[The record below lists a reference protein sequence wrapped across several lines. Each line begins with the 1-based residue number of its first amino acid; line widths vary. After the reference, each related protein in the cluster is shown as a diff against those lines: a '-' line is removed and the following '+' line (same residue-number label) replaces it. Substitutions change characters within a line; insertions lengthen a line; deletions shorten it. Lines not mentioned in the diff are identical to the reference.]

1 MKHRDRVL
9 LALNHQETDRPPFQ
23 ATFVPEFAAKLRA
36 AFRLPPM
43 FTEPHHRD
51 WYGYDLE
58 ILTGQ
63 DALQA
68 SCGWVT
74 NYYLDNIPYTDEWGV
89 RWRIDNYETPLGKG
103 FYTNIDV
110 NPLRDND
117 EAALKYKA
125 PDPNKPGMYDVV
137 KRLVKTYGEEY
148 WIIGRIHTTMFESAW
163 ALRGLDQLMTDFYL
177 NPGIAD
183 HIIEETYMYHLEV
196 ARNMALIGV
205 DMIWL
210 GDDFGA
216 QTGLMIEPDL
226 WRSVFKPR
234 FATIISEAKRI
245 KPDIKIA
252 YHTDGCN
259 YEIVEDLIGI
269 GLDVLNPIQTECM
282 DPQFMQEQ
290 YGDKLCFFGGI
301 AVQSTLPNG
310 SFEELKA
317 EYEWLKGS
325 LGRNG
330 GWICA
335 PTHHVQL
342 DTPVEK
348 FFNLL
353 RVLGIEDKR
362 ILK

>member
-1 MKHRDRVL
+1 MMKPRERVIR
-9 LALNHQETDRPPFQ
+9 ALNYQETDRPPFQ
-23 ATFVPEFAAKLRA
+23 ATFVPEFADKLRA
-36 AFRLPPM
+36 AFGLPPM
-43 FTEPHHRD
+43 FSEPHHRE

-74 NYYLDNIPYTDEWGV
+74 NYYLDNKPYTDEWGV
-89 RWRIDNYETPLGKG
+89 RWRIDEYETPQGKG
-103 FYTNIDV
+103 YYTNIDV
-110 NPLRDND
+110 NPLRDD
-117 EAALKYKA
+117 EAAIKFKA

-137 KRLVKTYGEEY
+137 ERLVKTHGDEY
-148 WIIGRIHTTMFESAW
+148 WIIGRIHTTIFESAW
-163 ALRGLDQLMTDFYL
+163 ALRGMEQLMMDFYL

-183 HIIEETYMYHLEV
+183 HIIEETFQYHLEV
-196 ARNMALIGV
+196 ARNLARTGV

-216 QTGLMIEPDL
+216 QDSLIIDPEL
-226 WRSVFKPR
+226 WRSVFKHR

-245 KPDIKIA
+245 KPGIKIA

-259 YEIVEDLIGI
+259 YDIVEDLIEI
-269 GLDVLNPIQTECM
+269 GLDILNPIQTECM
-282 DPQFMQEQ
+282 DPVFMEEK
-290 YGDKLCFFGGI
+290 YGGRLCFFGGI

-310 SFEELKA
+310 TFEELKA
-317 EYEWLKGS
+317 EYKWLKNT
-325 LGRNG
+325 LGKGG

-342 DTPVEK
+342 DTTVDK

-353 RVLGIEDKR
+353 KILGIEDKR
-362 ILK
+362 K